1 VPVALK
7 ERMRFLTSPAEV
19 DGFLAENPLAVVFK
33 AGTCHKT
40 QETFSQVQPLL
51 EDRPDLPLGI
61 IRVVESRSASNR
73 VAEVTGLRHESP
85 QLILFKDGKSVFDRD
100 NWNITGESFA
110 EALGDK
116 LAPALR
122 GDQ

>member
-1 VPVALK
+1 MEGSGPSGRGGNVTLK
-7 ERMRFLTSPAEV
+7 ERMRFLTTPEEV
-19 DGFLAENPLAVVFK
+19 DGFLAENSQAVVFK

-51 EDRPDLPLGI
+51 EGRPDLPLGI

-85 QLILFKDGKSVFDRD
+85 QLILFRDGKPVFDRD
-100 NWNITGESFA
+100 NWNITGE
-110 EALGDK
+110 
-116 LAPALR
+116 
-122 GDQ
+122 

>member
-1 VPVALK
+1 MTLK
-7 ERMRFLTSPAEV
+7 ERMRFLSSPAEV
-19 DGFLAENPLAVVFK
+19 DSFLAENPQAVVFK

-51 EDRPDLPLGI
+51 EGRPDLPLGI

-85 QLILFKDGKSVFDRD
+85 QLILFRDGKPVFDRD
-100 NWNITGESFA
+100 NWDITSEAVA
-110 EALGDK
+110 EGLKAVS
-116 LAPALR
+116 A
-122 GDQ
+122 

>member
-1 VPVALK
+1 MALK

>member
-1 VPVALK
+1 VPVTLK

-100 NWNITGESFA
+100 NWDITGESFA